1 MALSRVS
8 TTTGLF
14 LSGGA
19 NRGHVLR
26 RRRPL
31 LEESQRWPA
40 FDGAGNA
47 RTSRDKEHVER
58 RAVIEAVIG
67 REGKTTIAHNR
78 FQRVRNQM
86 HPRVRHAREDFV
98 RPGQIKLREPG
109 EEKHSDVSRQ
119 GSPWSCN
126 VSTKPFGEAN
136 RLASERSR
144 DHRERSF
151 R

>member
-1 MALSRVS
+1 LAGFRW
-8 TTTGLF
+8 
-14 LSGGA
+14 
-19 NRGHVLR
+19 R
-26 RRRPL
+26 RKCPDL
-31 LEESQRWPA
+31 
-40 FDGAGNA
+40 
-47 RTSRDKEHVER
+47 RDKEHVELAGSHR
-58 RAVIEAVIG
+58 SRLSA

-126 VSTKPFGEAN
+126 GVHKPFGEAIVSPPN
-136 RLASERSR
+136 GAATIGSGLSIESNLRSKTR
-144 DHRERSF
+144 RNVFEENNGN
-151 R
+151 